1 MAKKWTNTEYVK
13 ILSGFVNNTEYAKG
27 CEDYSLTTDRIKK
40 EASRSGSVGEW
51 YKSKRK
57 FEPYVTNEEYL
68 LSKVG
73 KTPYCADCI
82 GFIKGPLMGNL
93 PGKVN
98 NNYDGD
104 YDYSIKGL
112 SEKCTDVKT
121 DVTKGEVGEFM
132 WTEDFS
138 HCAIIKK
145 KGKTDLES
153 APSLDGVKEVP
164 LDYQPNWYACGKL
177 PFVDYNPQPMPAPV
191 PSTEIKAGDA
201 VKIQNGAVYGGS
213 SKGVKVPSAYCN
225 TPFRVDRVQVVK
237 DEKCALINKL
247 NSWVP
252 VRYLTKIDVKAAIA
266 AGVKVKIV
274 KGAKYGG
281 LSSDRNKPVPAE
293 CIGKVYTV
301 RSVAEHMGVSEALLR
316 EINSWVP
323 VVYLT
328 LAK

>member
-1 MAKKWTNTEYVK
+1 M
-13 ILSGFVNNTEYAKG
+13 
-27 CEDYSLTTDRIKK
+27 D
-40 EASRSGSVGEW
+40 
-51 YKSKRK
+51 
-57 FEPYVTNEEYL
+57 
-68 LSKVG
+68 
-73 KTPYCADCI
+73 
-82 GFIKGPLMGNL
+82 NL

-98 NNYDGD
+98 NGYVSD

-112 SEKCTDVKT
+112 SEMCTDVKT
-121 DVTKGEVGEFM
+121 DVKKGAPGEFM
-132 WTEDFS
+132 WTQDFS
-138 HCAIIKK
+138 HCGIIKK
-145 KGKTDLES
+145 QGQTDLES
-153 APSLDGVKEVP
+153 APSLDGVQEVP
-164 LDYQPNWYACGKL
+164 ITYQPNWFACGKL
-177 PFVDYNPQPMPAPV
+177 PFIDYNGSMPAPAPV
-191 PSTEIKAGDA
+191 TNEIKAGDA

-213 SKGVKVPSAYCN
+213 SKGVKVPSEYCN

-237 DEKCALINKL
+237 NEKCALINKL

-252 VRYLTKIDVKAAIA
+252 VRYLTKIDIKAAIA

-323 VVYLT
+323 VAYLT

>member
-1 MAKKWTNTEYVK
+1 MAKKWINTEYVK

-27 CEDYSLTTDRIKK
+27 CEDYSLTTDRIKR

-104 YDYSIKGL
+104 YDYSIEGL
-112 SEKCTDVKT
+112 SKKCTDVKT

-132 WTEDFS
+132 WTKDFS
-138 HCAIIKK
+138 HCGIIKT

-177 PFVDYNPQPMPAPV
+177 PFLDYTAQPMPAPV
-191 PSTEIKAGDA
+191 VVKAGDT
-201 VKIQNGAVYGGS
+201 VVISNGAVYGGS
-213 SKGVKVPSAYCN
+213 DKGVKVPSKNCGVPYL
-225 TPFRVDRVQVVK
+225 VSQVRDVK
-237 DEKCALINKL
+237 DERCALIYEL

-252 VRYLTKIDVKAAIA
+252 VRYLTVVSPSLTIKKGSA
-266 AGVKVKIV
+266 VKINS
-274 KGAKYGG
+274 GAKYGG
-281 LSSDRNKPVPAE
+281 LSNARNTKVPSKF
-293 CIGKVYTV
+293 INKRYTV
-301 RSVAEHMGVSEALLR
+301 SSVATHAGVKEALIKELK
-316 EINSWVP
+316 SWVP
-323 VVYLT
+323 LAYLK
-328 LAK
+328 AVK